1 MAAVFSL
8 TLLAALAGLG
18 IRSTTGGEAA
28 VDEPQYLLTAQ
39 SLFDDGNL
47 DIDDELA
54 AEVWRDYHDTNLPVQ
69 TEVLPDGRQISPHDP
84 LLPLLLAPAVGLWGL
99 SGAKVTMALLAGLA
113 AAGTLWVA
121 VRRLGVSLRLGTAGV
136 ALAFAS
142 PPLSVYSQ
150 QVYPEMPAALA
161 AVAAVAA
168 VTGPLRGA
176 GLVTFAVAVVALPW
190 LSIKYAA
197 VAAVLVLVAVTRLL
211 VRRRRLAAVVLT
223 LGLGVAGVVY
233 LAVHRAVWGG
243 WTVYAT
249 GDHFQADG
257 EFAVVGTDA
266 DYWGR
271 SQRLAALLIDRDY
284 GIAAWQPGWLLLL
297 PALGWFAARG
307 RWRSGP
313 LPAVVLPAVA
323 GWLVASF
330 AALTMNGFW
339 FPGRQLVVVLPLVL
353 LAILAWLQH
362 APDLVRAGAVVL
374 AWLGV
379 LAHVALLVDGH
390 REAATWVNVA
400 RVRDLSEPLH
410 RGWIKA
416 LPDYRI
422 ADNAGLIWIHL
433 SWLVL
438 FAAAAALAW
447 RASARGALGAVGGTL
462 AAAALVAALG
472 GCADD
477 DGEAIHPR
485 PAPSSVASG

>member
-1 MAAVFSL
+1 MVAAMVAVFVL
-8 TLLAALAGLG
+8 AVLAALTGLG

-39 SLFDDGNL
+39 SLFEDGNL
-47 DIDDELA
+47 DIDDELR

-69 TEVLPDGRQISPHDP
+69 TEVLDDGRQISPHDP
-84 LLPLLLAPAVGLWGL
+84 LLPLLLAPSVGLWGL
-99 SGAKVTMALLAGLA
+99 TGAKVTMALLAGLA

-121 VRRLGVSLRLGTAGV
+121 VRRLGVSLWLATAGV
-136 ALAFAS
+136 AVAFAS

-161 AVAAVAA
+161 AVVAVAA
-168 VTGPLRGA
+168 VTGRLRA
-176 GLVTFAVAVVALPW
+176 PGLAAFAVAVVALPW
-190 LSIKYAA
+190 LSVKYAP
-197 VAAVLVLVAVTRLL
+197 VAAALVLVALARL
-211 VRRRRLAAVVLT
+211 RRRRLAAALLT
-223 LGLGVAGVVY
+223 LGLGGAGVVY

-243 WTVYAT
+243 WTVYAS
-249 GDHFQADG
+249 GDHFQTDG
-257 EFAVVGTDA
+257 EFAVVGTHA

-284 GIAAWQPGWLLLL
+284 GIAAWQPAWLLIL

-313 LPAVVLPAVA
+313 LPAVVLPAAA

-330 AALTMNGFW
+330 VALTMNGFW

-353 LAILAWLQH
+353 LVVLAWLQH
-362 APDLVRAGAVVL
+362 APDLVRAGAAVL
-374 AWLGV
+374 AWFGV

-390 REAATWVNVA
+390 RDEATWVNVA
-400 RVRDLSEPLH
+400 RVRDLGEPLH
-410 RGWIKA
+410 RGWIEA

-438 FAAAAALAW
+438 FAGVAALAW
-447 RASARGALGAVGGTL
+447 RVSARGALGAVGATL
-462 AAAALVAALG
+462 LAAALVAALG

-485 PAPSSVASG
+485 PGLGPVR